1 MPDGI
6 RSRDLTPLL
15 AGKYRHRFAD
25 TDGTKSQTPRMGSL
39 ASNIAPVAGSTI
51 TSVNPANG
59 KALGEVPDHSAEQVR
74 AAVAA
79 ARAAQVEWGALSIE
93 TRCRRVLRYAEVL
106 MARAEEV
113 IDILVKEGG
122 KTRLEALG
130 MEVIV
135 VADLVRY
142 FAKHAPAMLAP
153 EPISLHLLKHR
164 ASYLHHV
171 PRGVVGVIA
180 PWNFPFSI
188 PLGETMMALI
198 AGNAV
203 VLKPSEVTPL
213 IALKAR
219 ELYLA
224 ADLPP
229 ELFQV
234 VTGRGT
240 TGVALIDSGIDYC
253 VFTGSVATGKKVA
266 AACGERLIPC
276 TLELGGKAPAVV
288 CADADLDRAAQ
299 AITWG
304 GFANSG
310 QVCASV
316 ERVYAVDSIHDALV
330 EKIVARARELRQG
343 DASTDA
349 NVDIGA
355 MAWDQQVNNVE
366 RLVTSAVAAGA
377 TVEVGGKRSPGPG
390 LFFQPTVL
398 TGCRQDMDVMRKEIF
413 GPVIPIMRVADED
426 TAIRHANDS
435 QLGLLAYVFTR
446 DRERG
451 KRIAERIE
459 AGTVMINDVLNTY
472 ACPETPWGGVKQS
485 GIGRTHSVIG
495 LRDLCQTRH
504 VNHDRL
510 SMPRELWWYPYK
522 DSTFRAVLRG
532 AKLLFGKRFWQ
543 R

>member
-1 MPDGI
+1 MGSAATNVSAKPADARITSINPATGAPLGDVPD
-6 RSRDLTPLL
+6 
-15 AGKYRHRFAD
+15 
-25 TDGTKSQTPRMGSL
+25 QTP
-39 ASNIAPVAGSTI
+39 V
-51 TSVNPANG
+51 
-59 KALGEVPDHSAEQVR
+59 EVR
-74 AAVAA
+74 AAVDA
-79 ARAAQVEWGALSIE
+79 ARAAQREWAAQPIE
-93 TRCRRVLRYAEVL
+93 ARGRRVLRFAEVL

-113 IDILVKEGG
+113 IDLLVREGG

-142 FAKHAPAMLAP
+142 FAKHAPQMLAP
-153 EPISLHLLKHR
+153 EPIPLHLMKHR
-164 ASYLHHV
+164 ASYLHFV
-171 PRGVVGVIA
+171 PRGVIGIIA

-188 PLGETMMALI
+188 PIGETMMSLI
-198 AGNAV
+198 AGNGV

-224 ADLPP
+224 AELPP
-229 ELFQV
+229 DLFQV
-234 VTGRGT
+234 VTGRGA
-240 TGVALIDSGIDYC
+240 TGAALIDGGIDYC
-253 VFTGSVATGKKVA
+253 VFTGSVATGRKVA

-276 TLELGGKAPAVV
+276 TLELGGKAPAIV
-288 CADADLDRAAQ
+288 CADADLDRTAK

-316 ERVYAVDSIHDALV
+316 ERVYAVDAVHDELV
-330 EKIVARARELRQG
+330 GRIVELARGLRQG
-343 DASTDA
+343 DASSGA
-349 NVDIGA
+349 EVDVGA
-355 MAWDQQVNNVE
+355 MAWDQQVATVE
-366 RLVTSAVAAGA
+366 RLVGSAVAAGA
-377 TVEVGGKRSPGPG
+377 RVEVGGARVAGPG
-390 LFFQPTVL
+390 QFFQPTVL

-426 TAIRHANDS
+426 EAVRLANDS
-435 QLGLLAYVFTR
+435 HLGLLAYVFTR

-451 KRIAERIE
+451 KQLAERIE
-459 AGTVMINDVLNTY
+459 AGTVMVNDVLATY

-485 GIGRTHSVIG
+485 GIGRTHSIIG
-495 LRDLCQTRH
+495 LRDLCETRH
-504 VNHDRL
+504 VNHDRI
-510 SMPRELWWYPYK
+510 SMSREVWWYPYK
-522 DSTFRAVLRG
+522 SSTFRALLRG

>member
-1 MPDGI
+1 
-6 RSRDLTPLL
+6 
-15 AGKYRHRFAD
+15 
-25 TDGTKSQTPRMGSL
+25 MGSL
-39 ASNIAPVAGSTI
+39 ASSSKPGTI
-51 TSVNPANG
+51 TSTNPANA
-59 KALGEVPDHSAEQVR
+59 KPLGEVPEATAAEVR
-74 AAVAA
+74 AAVEA
-79 ARAAQVEWGALSIE
+79 ARGAQREWAKLPIE
-93 TRCRRVLRYAEVL
+93 ARCRRVLRYAEVL
-106 MARAEEV
+106 MSRAEEV
-113 IDILVKEGG
+113 IDVIVAEGG

-130 MEVIV
+130 MEVVV

-164 ASYLHHV
+164 ASYLHFV
-171 PRGVVGVIA
+171 PRGVIGVIA

-188 PLGETMMALI
+188 PMGEVMMSLI
-198 AGNAV
+198 AGNGV

-219 ELYLA
+219 EIYLA

-234 VTGRGT
+234 VTGRGP
-240 TGVALIDSGIDYC
+240 TGAALIEGGIDYC
-253 VFTGSVATGKKVA
+253 VFTGSVATGKKIA

-276 TLELGGKAPAVV
+276 TLELGGKAPAIV
-288 CADADLDRAAQ
+288 CADADLERAAQ

-316 ERVYAVDSIHDALV
+316 ERVYAVDAIHDALV
-330 EKIVARARELRQG
+330 EKIAARAKQLRQG
-343 DASTDA
+343 DASSDA

-355 MAWDQQVNNVE
+355 MAWDQQVTHVE
-366 RLVTSAVAAGA
+366 SLVRSAVAHGA
-377 TVEVGGKRSPGPG
+377 TIEAGGQRSAGPG

-398 TGCRQDMDVMRKEIF
+398 SSCKQDMDVMRKEIF
-413 GPVIPIMRVADED
+413 GPVLPIMRVADEEQ
-426 TAIRHANDS
+426 AIRLANDS
-435 QLGLLAYVFTR
+435 HLGLLAYVFTR

-485 GIGRTHSVIG
+485 GIGRTHSVHG
-495 LRDLCQTRH
+495 LRDLCETRH

-510 SMPRELWWYPYK
+510 TIPRELWWYPYK
-522 DSTFRAVLRG
+522 QSTFSALLRG
-532 AKLLFGKRFWQ
+532 AKLLFGKRPWQ